1 MNFML
6 VVGHLLQKL
15 LLYGAVALSIMLTIQ
30 SIYTLYIMLY
40 TWDIPEA
47 SRKAKA
53 PSRFLPPRK
62 SFTVMLPAR
71 HEEDV
76 IQTTIERVV
85 RANYPLSLLEVVV
98 ICSIDDTG
106 TISEAQQKIAQL
118 RRQGVSNVR
127 VLAFKNRPINKPHGL
142 NVGLRSTRNEVVTI
156 FDAEDDIH
164 PDIFNVINTVL
175 LNEPVAVVQSGVQL
189 MNYESKWYSVL
200 NVLEYFFWF
209 KSRLHYHARLGMI
222 PLGGNTVFFTREI
235 LQRVGGWDEYD
246 LTEDADIGIRISLLG
261 EPIRVIYDDRY
272 VTREETPP
280 TLEQFIKQ
288 RTRWSQGFLQTLLKG
303 EWKQLPKLR
312 QRILA
317 IYTLAFPAIQAVLGF
332 YMLASLLMMFTLKV
346 PVLDA
351 LLLDLPFYL
360 LAAHFL
366 LNIIGLYEFTDAHA
380 LKPTWKTPLVMIL
393 GYLPYQWV
401 LAYASIRATAR
412 HLRGVNNWEKT
423 QHVGAHRQAGALEAN
438 SLSHQDR
445 SVEMISSAHHQAE
458 TLQAVSSL
466 SLRRNNGQQ

>member
-1 MNFML
+1 MNFGNAILALFTQL
-6 VVGHLLQKL
+6 V
-15 LLYGAVALSIMLTIQ
+15 LYFAMALSIILTIQ

-40 TWDIPEA
+40 TWDRPEA
-47 SRKAKA
+47 SKMAKA
-53 PSRFLPPRK
+53 PTRFLPPRR

-71 HEEDV
+71 HEEEV
-76 IQTTIERVV
+76 IQTTIDRVV

-106 TISEAQQKIAQL
+106 TIAKAQQKIAQL
-118 RRQGVSNVR
+118 RRQGIDNVR

-175 LNEPVAVVQSGVQL
+175 LNEEVSVVQGGVQL
-189 MNYESKWYSVL
+189 MNYQSKWYSVL

-209 KSRLHYHARLGMI
+209 KSRLHYHARLGMT
-222 PLGGNTVFFTREI
+222 PLGGNTVFFTREV
-235 LQRVGGWDEYD
+235 LQRVGGWDEQD

-261 EPIRVIYDDRY
+261 DQMRVIYDDRY

-280 TLEQFIKQ
+280 TLSQFIKQ

-303 EWKQLPKLR
+303 DWKHLPRLK

-317 IYTLAFPAIQAVLGF
+317 IYTLGFPAVQAVLGL
-332 YMLASLLMMFTLKV
+332 YILASIIMMFTFKV
-346 PVLDA
+346 PVLVA

-360 LAAHFL
+360 LAAHFI
-366 LNIIGLYEFTDAHA
+366 LNVIGLYEFTDAHG
-380 LKPTWKTPLVMIL
+380 LKPTWKTPLVMAL

-401 LAYASIRATAR
+401 LAYASVRATSR
-412 HLRGVNNWEKT
+412 QLRGINNWEKT
-423 QHVGAHRQAGALEAN
+423 KHIGAHRQGGALETHLPSQEHRAVEVASAVHRPAEAFEATALPN
-438 SLSHQDR
+438 SR
-445 SVEMISSAHHQAE
+445 RKNG
-458 TLQAVSSL
+458 LQ
-466 SLRRNNGQQ
+466 